1 MVTHLALIASVF
13 IASSTHT
20 GSATYRVNEDNSNS
34 SLHEVYSFKRNDARK
49 EKLSELYF
57 QHQLKQRIGEPTI
70 NSYTSIDANYPCLYG
85 ITPIGQDDK
94 ASAEDGHK
102 FACGIHHI
110 SSRPIVYSFG
120 SNRQQDFEKSIL
132 FYRPDALVYTF
143 EINPDHLPPVKG
155 PPPIPFYSFRKKRN
169 QPELRDPRI
178 VFTVLGLGPPSDGPV
193 KMMLVHDIMK
203 MLNHTHVD
211 ILKIDIEGGEHP
223 WVKAEPTDTF
233 TRIGQLLL
241 EIHNFFPG
249 KILIEEFN
257 QKRTILFVFIYHYCF
272 YYSLRYATHLDTALT
287 FYHNTALIFPIFV
300 S

>member
-143 EINPDHLPPVKG
+143 EINPDHLPPEKG
-155 PPPIPFYSFRKKRN
+155 LPTPLFSFTKKK
-169 QPELRDPRI
+169 QPELRDPKI
-178 VFTVLGLGPPSDGPV
+178 VFTVLGLGPPSNGTV
-193 KMMLVHDIMK
+193 KMMLVHEIMK
-203 MLNHTHVD
+203 MLNHTYVD
-211 ILKIDIEGGEHP
+211 VLKIDIEGGEHP
-223 WVKAEPTDTF
+223 WVKAEPIETF

-241 EIHNFFPG
+241 EVHNFLPG
-249 KILIEEFN
+249 NILIEDLN
-257 QKRTILFVFIYHYCF
+257 QKRTISVMFPYHCF
-272 YYSLRYATHLDTALT
+272 YY
-287 FYHNTALIFPIFV
+287 
-300 S
+300 